1 MYKIENFSFT
11 YPEEKNVIKNISFG
25 INEGDFVVI
34 SGKSGCG
41 KTTLLK
47 HLKPSLKPEGKMS
60 GTIILDEEIED
71 DDTKIGFVFQNP
83 NDQIVMDKVWH
94 EIAFGLE
101 NTAVPLKQMKRRVGE
116 IVNYFN
122 LQNIISRDTQSLSG
136 GEKQLVNLASVMV
149 MNPKVIL
156 LDEAT
161 AQLDPV
167 NRDEFIKIL
176 KQINDDFNV
185 TVIFVEHQLEGLLN
199 VANRLI
205 VMDEGKIII
214 DDEIKM
220 AVEKMLAKEIFVE
233 SLPDYVRISSLT
245 DELCMSIKDARK
257 ALADFDNFDIKEI
270 EDVDIGVLMK
280 IRDLNFGHDDI
291 VLKNLDLDIRQN
303 EILSIVGA
311 NGSGKSSFLRCIAG
325 LVKYQG
331 EVTKVGNVDKI
342 GYLPQDPT
350 TLFLSDKVIDDL
362 LAVDESIKSVNI
374 QLDNLGISDLK
385 EKHPFDLSGGQ
396 KQLVALAKVL
406 LTKPRLLLLD
416 EPTKGIDA
424 LSKEN
429 LAALIRGLSKHMTI
443 IVASHDLEFVAK
455 ISDRVAMI
463 FNGQME
469 SVDTMREFFSHNL
482 FYTTT
487 INKIIRSNNPEVVLL
502 EDLGL

>member
-11 YPEEKNVIKNISFG
+11 YPEEGRVIKNISFG
-25 INEGDFVVI
+25 VNEGDFLVI

-47 HLKPSLKPEGKMS
+47 HLKPSLKPKGEVDGL
-60 GTIILDEEIED
+60 IILDEEIEK

-101 NTAVPLKQMKRRVGE
+101 NTTTPLKQMKRRVGE

-122 LQNIISRDTQSLSG
+122 LQNIINKDTQSLSG

-167 NRDEFIKIL
+167 NREEFIKIL

-185 TVIFVEHQLEGLLN
+185 TIIFVEHQLEGLLN

-205 VMDEGKIII
+205 VMDEGKIVI
-214 DDEIKM
+214 DDDIKN
-220 AVEKMLAKEIFVE
+220 AVNEMLVKEIFVE
-233 SLPDYVRISSLT
+233 SLPDYVRVSSLT
-245 DELCMSIKDARK
+245 DELCLSVKDARN
-257 ALADFDNFDIKEI
+257 ALSDFDDFDIKDT
-270 EDVDIGVLMK
+270 EDVDTGILME

-291 VLKNLDLDIRQN
+291 VLKDLDLDIKQN
-303 EILSIVGA
+303 EIFSIVGA
-311 NGSGKSSFLRCIAG
+311 NGSGKSSFIRCLAG
-325 LVKYQG
+325 LVKFQG
-331 EVTKVGNVDKI
+331 KITKIGYVDKI

-362 LAVDESIKSVNI
+362 LAVDESMKSI
-374 QLDNLGISDLK
+374 ELQLENLGISDLK

-396 KQLVALAKVL
+396 RQLVALAKVL
-406 LTKPRLLLLD
+406 LTKPQLLLLD

-424 LSKEN
+424 FSKEH

-443 IVASHDLEFVAK
+443 VVASHDLEFVAK

-463 FNGQME
+463 FNGKME
-469 SVDTMREFFSHNL
+469 SADTMRQFFSNNI
-482 FYTTT
+482 FYITT
-487 INKIIRSNNPEVVLL
+487 INKIMRQNNSEVVLL

>member
-25 INEGDFVVI
+25 VNEGDFVVI

-60 GTIILDEEIED
+60 GTIILDEDIEN

-122 LQNIISRDTQSLSG
+122 LQNIINRDTQSLSG

-205 VMDEGKIII
+205 VMDEGEIVI
-214 DDEIKM
+214 DDEIKV
-220 AVEKMLAKEIFVE
+220 AIEKMLAKEIFVE
-233 SLPDYVRISSLT
+233 SLPDYVRVSTLT
-245 DELCMSIKDARK
+245 DKICLSVKDARK
-257 ALADFDNFDIKEI
+257 ALIDFDDFDIKEI

-331 EVTKVGNVDKI
+331 EVTKVGCVEKI

-362 LAVDESIKSVNI
+362 LAVDESIKSVDI
-374 QLDNLGISDLK
+374 QLNNLGISDLK

-406 LTKPRLLLLD
+406 LTKPQLLLLD

-443 IVASHDLEFVAK
+443 VVASHDLEFVAK

-502 EDLGL
+502 EDLCL

>member
-325 LVKYQG
+325 MVKYQG

>member
-11 YPEEKNVIKNISFG
+11 YPEEGTVIKNISFG
-25 INEGDFVVI
+25 VNEGDFVVI

-47 HLKPSLKPEGKMS
+47 HLKPSLKPKGEVDGLV
-60 GTIILDEEIED
+60 ILNEEIEN
-71 DDTKIGFVFQNP
+71 DDTKIGFVFQDP

-101 NTAVPLKQMKRRVGE
+101 NIAIPLKQMKRRVGE

-122 LQNIISRDTQSLSG
+122 LQNIINKDTQSLSG

-167 NRDEFIKIL
+167 NREEFIKIL

-185 TVIFVEHQLEGLLN
+185 TIVFVEHQLEGLLN

-205 VMDEGKIII
+205 VMDEGKIVI
-214 DDEIKM
+214 DNDIKS
-220 AVEKMLAKEIFVE
+220 AVSEMLAKEIFVE
-233 SLPDYVRISSLT
+233 SLPNYVRISSLT
-245 DELCMSIKDARK
+245 DELCLSVKEARN
-257 ALADFDNFDIKEI
+257 ALFDFDDFDIKDI
-270 EDVDIGVLMK
+270 EDVDTGILME
-280 IRDLNFGHDDI
+280 IRDLNFGHDDV
-291 VLKNLDLDIRQN
+291 VLKNLDLDIKQN

-311 NGSGKSSFLRCIAG
+311 NGSGKSTFLRCIAD
-325 LVKYQG
+325 LVKFQG
-331 EVTKVGNVDKI
+331 KITKVGYVDKI

-362 LAVDESIKSVNI
+362 LAVDESMKSVEL
-374 QLDNLGISDLK
+374 QLNNLGISDLK

-406 LTKPRLLLLD
+406 LTKPQLLLLD

-424 LSKEN
+424 FSKEH

-443 IVASHDLEFVAK
+443 VVASHDLEFVAK

-469 SVDTMREFFSHNL
+469 SVDTMRQFFSNNI

-487 INKIIRSNNPEVVLL
+487 INKIMRQNNSEVVLL

>member
-11 YPEEKNVIKNISFG
+11 YPEEGRVIKNISFG
-25 INEGDFVVI
+25 VNEGDFLVI

-47 HLKPSLKPEGKMS
+47 HLKPSLKPKGEVDGL
-60 GTIILDEEIED
+60 IILDEEIEK

-101 NTAVPLKQMKRRVGE
+101 NTTTPLKQMKRRVGE

-122 LQNIISRDTQSLSG
+122 LQNIINKDTQSLSG

-167 NRDEFIKIL
+167 NREEFIKIL

-185 TVIFVEHQLEGLLN
+185 TIIFVEHQLEGLLN

-205 VMDEGKIII
+205 VMDEGKIVI
-214 DDEIKM
+214 DDDIKN
-220 AVEKMLAKEIFVE
+220 AVNEMLVKEIFVE
-233 SLPDYVRISSLT
+233 SLPNYVRVSSLT
-245 DELCMSIKDARK
+245 DELCLSVKDARN
-257 ALADFDNFDIKEI
+257 ALSDFDDFDIKDT
-270 EDVDIGVLMK
+270 EDVDTGILME

-291 VLKNLDLDIRQN
+291 ILKDLDLDIKQN
-303 EILSIVGA
+303 EIFSIVGA
-311 NGSGKSSFLRCIAG
+311 NGSGKSSFIRCIAG
-325 LVKYQG
+325 LVKFQG
-331 EVTKVGNVDKI
+331 KITKIGYVDKI

-362 LAVDESIKSVNI
+362 LVVDESMKSVEL
-374 QLDNLGISDLK
+374 QLENLGISDLK

-396 KQLVALAKVL
+396 RQLVALAKVL
-406 LTKPRLLLLD
+406 LTKPQLLLLD

-424 LSKEN
+424 FSKEH

-443 IVASHDLEFVAK
+443 VVASHDLEFVAK

-463 FNGQME
+463 FNGKME
-469 SVDTMREFFSHNL
+469 SADTMRQFFSNNI

-487 INKIIRSNNPEVVLL
+487 INKIMRQNNSEVVLL

>member
-122 LQNIISRDTQSLSG
+122 LQNIINRDTQSLSG

-257 ALADFDNFDIKEI
+257 ALTDFDNFDIKEI

-406 LTKPRLLLLD
+406 LTKPQLLLLD

>member
-1 MYKIENFSFT
+1 MYKIENFSFI
-11 YPEEKNVIKNISFG
+11 YPKGKEVIQDISFG
-25 INEGDFVVI
+25 VNKGDFVVI

-47 HLKPSLKPEGKMS
+47 HLKPSLKPEGEMR
-60 GTIILDEEIED
+60 GTIILDEEIEN

-101 NTAVPLKQMKRRVGE
+101 NMGIPLKQMKRRVGE

-122 LQNIISRDTQSLSG
+122 LQNIINRDTQSLSG

-167 NRDEFIKIL
+167 NHDEFIKII

-185 TVIFVEHQLEGLLN
+185 TIIFVEHQLEGLLD

-205 VMDEGKIII
+205 VMDEGKIVI
-214 DDEIKM
+214 DGEIKK
-220 AVEKMLAKEIFVE
+220 AVDEMLTKEIFVE
-233 SLPDYVRISSLT
+233 SLPDYVRVSSLT
-245 DELCMSIKDARK
+245 KQLCLSVKDARK
-257 ALADFDNFDIKEI
+257 ALIDFDDFDIKEI
-270 EDVDIGVLMK
+270 EDVDTGILME

-331 EVTKVGNVDKI
+331 KVTKIGYVDKI

-362 LAVDESIKSVNI
+362 LAVDESEKSVDI
-374 QLDNLGISDLK
+374 QLNNLGISDLK

-406 LTKPRLLLLD
+406 LTQPQLLLLD

-443 IVASHDLEFVAK
+443 VVASHDLEFVAK

-469 SVDTMREFFSHNL
+469 SVDTMREFFSQNL

-487 INKIIRSNNPEVVLL
+487 INKIIRENNPEIVLL

>member
-122 LQNIISRDTQSLSG
+122 LQNIINRDIQSLSG

-257 ALADFDNFDIKEI
+257 ALIDFDNFDIKEI

-406 LTKPRLLLLD
+406 LTKPQLLLLD